1 MFNREVAV
9 KGIIGREKRT
19 QGKHNR
25 FVTVSIAILNELLVI
40 NCEFRT

>member
-9 KGIIGREKRT
+9 KRT

-25 FVTVSIAILNELLVI
+25 FVTVSIAINELLVI

>member
-19 QGKHNR
+19 QGKHNSLA
-25 FVTVSIAILNELLVI
+25 VSIAINELLVI

>member
-25 FVTVSIAILNELLVI
+25 FVTVSIAINELLEI